1 MANASFE
8 IADLFSVRD
17 KVVLVT
23 GGGSGLGKAM
33 ARAFYANGAKV
44 YITGRRLEALQ
55 RTIDELTKTKV
66 AQPGQILVLPGDVST
81 KDGCAAVFR
90 ALASKEQHV
99 DVLVN
104 NAGVSRQ
111 IDYPTWDHNDADS
124 VEKALWQ
131 GVDDEH
137 FTFTNSVNVNAIYF
151 MTVAF
156 IPLLRRAADPS
167 VIIISSLSGLTNQ
180 RALGSI
186 TYATSK
192 AAALHLSKILAGRLS
207 PLKIRVNCV
216 LPGVFPSEMTSGTNA
231 QDADSPAS
239 VNDLVHKAGLR
250 SPAGRTGNPVDI
262 AGPCLLLGSK
272 AGTYMN
278 GGCIMVDGGR
288 SMTSSINDGLRMPDN
303 TYVN

>member
-1 MANASFE
+1 MSSFE
-8 IADLFSVRD
+8 IADLFSVKD
-17 KVVLVT
+17 KVVLIT
-23 GGGSGLGKAM
+23 GGGSGLGKAI
-33 ARAFYANGAKV
+33 AQGFYANGAKV

-55 RTIDELTKTKV
+55 RTVDDFKKIQVKL
-66 AQPGQILVLPGDVST
+66 PGQIIPVQGDVST
-81 KDGCAAVFR
+81 KDGCEAVYK
-90 ALASKEQHV
+90 ALAAKEQHV

-111 IDYPTWDHNDADS
+111 IDYPYWDHNDADA

-137 FTFTNSVNVNAIYF
+137 FTFTNSVNLNAIYF
-151 MTVAF
+151 MTAAF
-156 IPLLRRAADPS
+156 IPLLRKAEDAS
-167 VIIISSLSGLTNQ
+167 VIVISSLSGLTNQ

-216 LPGVFPSEMTSGTNA
+216 LPGVFPSEMTSTNNT
-231 QDADSPAS
+231 DEPSS

-262 AGPCLLLGSK
+262 AGPCLLLASK

-278 GGCIMVDGGR
+278 GGYIMVDGGR

>member
-1 MANASFE
+1 MASFE
-8 IADLFSVRD
+8 IADLFSVKD
-17 KVVLVT
+17 KVVLIT
-23 GGGSGLGKAM
+23 GGGSGLGKAI
-33 ARAFYANGAKV
+33 ARGFYVNGAKV
-44 YITGRRLEALQ
+44 YITGRRPEALQ
-55 RTIDELTKTKV
+55 RTVNDFKAINAKL
-66 AQPGQILVLPGDVST
+66 PGQIISVPGDVST
-81 KDGCAAVFR
+81 KDGCEAIYK
-90 ALASKEQHV
+90 ALAEKEQHV

-111 IDYPTWDHNDADS
+111 IDYPYWDHNDADA
-124 VEKALWQ
+124 VEKALWH

-137 FTFTNSVNVNAIYF
+137 FTFTNAVNLNAVYF

-156 IPLLRRAADPS
+156 VPLLRKAEDAS
-167 VIIISSLSGLTNQ
+167 VIVISSLSGLTNQ

-192 AAALHLSKILAGRLS
+192 AAALHLSKILAGRLA

-216 LPGVFPSEMTSGTNA
+216 LPGVFPSEMTSSGKGDDT
-231 QDADSPAS
+231 DEPSS

-250 SPAGRTGNPVDI
+250 SPSGRTGNPVDI

-272 AGTYMN
+272 ASSYMN
-278 GGCIMVDGGR
+278 GGYIMVDGGR
-288 SMTSSINDGLRMPDN
+288 SMTSSINDGLRMPEN

>member
-1 MANASFE
+1 MSSFE
-8 IADLFSVRD
+8 IADLFSVKD
-17 KVVLVT
+17 KVVLIT
-23 GGGSGLGKAM
+23 GGGSGLGKAI
-33 ARAFYANGAKV
+33 AQGFYANGAKV

-55 RTIDELTKTKV
+55 RTVDDFKKIQVKL
-66 AQPGQILVLPGDVST
+66 PGQIIPVQGDVST
-81 KDGCAAVFR
+81 KDGCEAVYK
-90 ALASKEQHV
+90 ALAAKEQHV

-111 IDYPTWDHNDADS
+111 IDYPYWDHNDADA

-137 FTFTNSVNVNAIYF
+137 FTFTNSVNLNAIYF
-151 MTVAF
+151 MTAAF
-156 IPLLRRAADPS
+156 IPLLRKAEDAS
-167 VIIISSLSGLTNQ
+167 VIVISSLSGLTNQ

-216 LPGVFPSEMTSGTNA
+216 LPGVFPSEMTSTNNT
-231 QDADSPAS
+231 DEPSS

-262 AGPCLLLGSK
+262 AGPCLLLASK
-272 AGTYMN
+272 AGMYMN
-278 GGCIMVDGGR
+278 GGYIMVDGGR